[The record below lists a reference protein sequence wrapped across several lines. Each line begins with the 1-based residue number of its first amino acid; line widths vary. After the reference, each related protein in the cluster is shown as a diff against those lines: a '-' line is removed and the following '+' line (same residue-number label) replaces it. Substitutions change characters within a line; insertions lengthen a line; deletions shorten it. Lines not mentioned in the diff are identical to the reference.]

1 MDQESPMV
9 DTVNEVADPW
19 SDKAEDLVREFA
31 RTQNAIAGHHASGV
45 THPGDTADM
54 NAPLVNAIR
63 HAKTLEFVLDLHGL
77 ADNLRRM
84 EDRASLVRARQS
96 QRERQE
102 AYQLGVADGVEKGK
116 QYHAQ
121 EVRESEVAALH
132 GNPED
137 RVLRET
143 KRVIIPKG
151 YVAAWHHKYEDP
163 DGTAFQREVYGVL
176 DLDVREGDT
185 RAVVMAGP
193 DRLLIAL
200 NRVRFAPALA
210 TLVAERDLKALE
222 HVEVLHSDQS
232 VVRVVDSMDK
242 SARLDV
248 TVHTLEESEAA
259 EGATPGT
266 YVRLRAVMVG
276 DGDTIPVDLTKDQ
289 WQALVQAVET
299 LYARRVITG
308 AEGDEE

>member
-1 MDQESPMV
+1 MDQESPMA
-9 DTVNEVADPW
+9 DTVNQAADPW

-31 RTQNAIAGHHASGV
+31 RTQNAIAGHHSAGV

-54 NAPLVNAIR
+54 NAPLVNAVR

-77 ADNLRRM
+77 ADNLRRL
-84 EDRASLVRARQS
+84 EDRASLVRARQA
-96 QRERQE
+96 QRDRAE
-102 AYQLGVADGVEKGK
+102 AYQQGVADGVEKGR

-163 DGTAFQREVYGVL
+163 DGSSFLREVYGIL

-185 RAVVMAGP
+185 RAVIVAGP
-193 DRLLIAL
+193 DRYHISLD
-200 NRVRFAPALA
+200 RTRFAPSLA
-210 TLVAERDLKALE
+210 RLVAERDIKALE
-222 HVEVLHSDQS
+222 HLESLHADQS
-232 VVRVVDSMDK
+232 VVRLMDAMDK

-248 TVHTLEESEAA
+248 TVHTLEASEAA
-259 EGATPGT
+259 EDATPGT
-266 YVRLRAVMVG
+266 YIRLRAVMVG
-276 DGDTIPVDLTKDQ
+276 DGDTVPVDLTKAQ
-289 WQALVQAVET
+289 WLDLVQAVEA
-299 LYARRVITG
+299 LYARRVIAD
-308 AEGDEE
+308 AEGDA